1 MDDNKPRLKAVEVM
15 INSMLWYNMD
25 DNKPRLKAVE
35 VMNRNLVDYLIIG
48 C

>member
-1 MDDNKPRLKAVEVM
+1 
-15 INSMLWYNMD
+15 MLWYNMD